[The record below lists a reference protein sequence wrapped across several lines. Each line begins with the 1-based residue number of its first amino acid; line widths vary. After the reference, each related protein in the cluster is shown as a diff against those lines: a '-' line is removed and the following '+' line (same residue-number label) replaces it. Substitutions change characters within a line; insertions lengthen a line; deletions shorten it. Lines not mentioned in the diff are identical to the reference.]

1 MTKGARYGAAR
12 NPGGA
17 FFTRRRSIMNTI
29 VTKDG
34 LIVDE
39 AVFLHECAYRC
50 ALAYVT
56 ACASAVLDYVERT
69 TGRRDY
75 EDYSDVVSVEE
86 VQELSRAKSTSEHA
100 CKIAADADLMHQLH
114 NCPGLAAFAKDYAGD
129 LLATL

>member
-34 LIVDE
+34 LTVDE

-75 EDYSDVVSVEE
+75 ELQRRGVAGRGA
-86 VQELSRAKSTSEHA
+86 RAFTRQIHFRTRAQDS
-100 CKIAADADLMHQLH
+100 C
-114 NCPGLAAFAKDYAGD
+114 
-129 LLATL
+129 

>member
-1 MTKGARYGAAR
+1 
-12 NPGGA
+12 
-17 FFTRRRSIMNTI
+17 MNTI

-34 LIVDE
+34 LTVDE

-75 EDYSDVVSVEE
+75 EDYNGVVSLEE

-100 CKIAADADLMHQLH
+100 RKIAADAELMHQLAYD
-114 NCPGLAAFAKDYAGD
+114 CPGLAAFAKDYAGD
-129 LLATL
+129 LLTTL